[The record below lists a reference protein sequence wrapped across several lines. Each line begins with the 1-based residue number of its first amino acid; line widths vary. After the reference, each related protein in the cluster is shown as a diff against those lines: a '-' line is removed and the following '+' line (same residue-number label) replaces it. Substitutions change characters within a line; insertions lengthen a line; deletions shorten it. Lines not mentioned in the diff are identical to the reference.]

1 MFTPL
6 PPTSHLS
13 LAHRIVLAPLTRNR
27 ATEPNLCPHHLHVQY
42 YASRATP
49 GGLLITEATCISPEA
64 VGYPSVPGIW
74 TTEQADSWRKVTD
87 AVHAKGGKIFCQL
100 WHVGRISQ
108 PSFGTHPFLKRSGQ
122 PLPSVSASNVQMV
135 HPKTGKPLYTTT
147 YQGREECAVPRAL
160 LLEEMPR
167 LVEDYNN
174 AARHCLAAGFDG
186 VEVHAAHGYLIDQFI
201 NDGTNQRT
209 DKYGGSL
216 ENRVRLLN
224 EIVGSLCRIMGKGRV
239 SVRLSPTTLVNGRQ
253 NQMYYATRCSDP
265 DLVYPHAVRSL
276 NQYPLAYLLL
286 TEPRW
291 SGRDDGNPGT
301 DQGFSKP
308 LSNSKYRAM
317 YQGTLMAG
325 GGFTPATAK
334 AALDAGVYDLIA
346 FGRWYISN
354 PDLVERLRHGHALN
368 VYERET
374 FYTSTFEGGGAEGYT
389 DYPLLGEPLGRYR
402 TMEQVDIGRS
412 RTSGGGGGG
421 GQTRSK
427 L

>member
-42 YASRATP
+42 YASRATV

-108 PSFGTHPFLKRSGQ
+108 PSFGTHPFLKHSGK

-301 DQGFSKP
+301 DQVRRYVCCVAGSGMKTNAILLLLLVSLFFVFFFS
-308 LSNSKYRAM
+308 
-317 YQGTLMAG
+317 
-325 GGFTPATAK
+325 
-334 AALDAGVYDLIA
+334 
-346 FGRWYISN
+346 
-354 PDLVERLRHGHALN
+354 
-368 VYERET
+368 
-374 FYTSTFEGGGAEGYT
+374 
-389 DYPLLGEPLGRYR
+389 
-402 TMEQVDIGRS
+402 
-412 RTSGGGGGG
+412 
-421 GQTRSK
+421 
-427 L
+427 